1 MMADTNISS
10 LSFSCPSTLFDNI
23 VRLVRKIMNQ
33 IRTGHRNNRCI
44 SAVYRKYTMV
54 V

>member
-10 LSFSCPSTLFDNI
+10 LSFSCPSSLLDNI
-23 VRLVRKIMNQ
+23 VRLARKI
-33 IRTGHRNNRCI
+33 IRTGHRNNRCKYE
-44 SAVYRKYTMV
+44 VNRKYTMV

>member
-10 LSFSCPSTLFDNI
+10 LSFSCPSILFDNI
-23 VRLVRKIMNQ
+23 V

-44 SAVYRKYTMV
+44 SEVYRKYTMV